1 MAVGHSERDLG
12 DALRG
17 TIVPR
22 AALCG
27 AVTSCIYF
35 MALPGS

>member
-1 MAVGHSERDLG
+1 MTVGHSERDLG

-17 TIVPR
+17 TIIPT

-27 AVTSCIYF
+27 AVTSCIHF
-35 MALPGS
+35 MASPGS